1 MLAVDEENDLAL
13 LFSKYMIDAWC
24 MANQDSAGSWAYNA
38 STTARKYL
46 NGSWL
51 EDHTTLL
58 QVAQETE
65 ISFYR
70 AVRYDRATEEEPYGV
85 WVDSSLDKVF
95 LPSYADLTGLDAAQ
109 EMSYPTF
116 DPDPAGEYTWENRQI
131 VPDSLQYTGNAA
143 GVSGTGSTYWLRTA
157 VLDGAYETSF
167 IEVTNY
173 SGANIQV
180 PGREDTTREQGL
192 RPMMW
197 VRISEE

>member
-1 MLAVDEENDLAL
+1 M
-13 LFSKYMIDAWC
+13 
-24 MANQDSAGSWAYNA
+24 
-38 STTARKYL
+38 
-46 NGSWL
+46 
-51 EDHTTLL
+51 
-58 QVAQETE
+58 
-65 ISFYR
+65 
-70 AVRYDRATEEEPYGV
+70 

-116 DPDPAGEYTWENRQI
+116 DPDPAGEYTWGGSQI

-173 SGANIQV
+173 SEANIQA

-197 VRISEE
+197 VRISAE